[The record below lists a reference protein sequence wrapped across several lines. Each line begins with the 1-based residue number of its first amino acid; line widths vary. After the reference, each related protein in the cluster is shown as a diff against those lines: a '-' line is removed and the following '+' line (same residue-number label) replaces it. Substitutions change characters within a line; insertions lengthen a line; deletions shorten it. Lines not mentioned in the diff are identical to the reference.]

1 MKFVV
6 ILMILIILIIMMIMM
21 IAMMSRPEKREKPE
35 FDSIL
40 SESQKRELYD
50 VMKRFDQVCSDHSIP
65 YFIIGGTLLGSVR
78 HKDFIPWD
86 NDIDVGV
93 MNTDLPR
100 LNALD
105 LSKYGLKSDN
115 FILEGKAK
123 IRIAEHP
130 TVDLDIFGYTRT
142 GEYNSNNSSKGEK
155 IDFSFMPSRSDWPT
169 EYFYENELFPIQVK
183 YQFGDMVLP
192 GPFEC
197 IPYFERAWGD
207 WQTPKKKY

>member
-1 MKFVV
+1 M
-6 ILMILIILIIMMIMM
+6 
-21 IAMMSRPEKREKPE
+21 MMSRSEKRKTPE

-50 VMKRFDQVCSDHSIP
+50 VLKRFDQVCHDHSIP

-86 NDIDVGV
+86 NDIDVGIID
-93 MNTDLPR
+93 TDLPR
-100 LNALD
+100 LNTID

-115 FILEGKAK
+115 FILQGKAK
-123 IRIAEHP
+123 IRISENP
-130 TVDLDIFGYTRT
+130 SVDLDIFGYTRT
-142 GEYNSNNSSKGEK
+142 GEHSSNSSKGEK

>member
-21 IAMMSRPEKREKPE
+21 IAMSRPEKREKPE

-50 VMKRFDQVCSDHSIP
+50 VMKRFDQVCREHSIP

-93 MNTDLPR
+93 IDTDLPR
-100 LNALD
+100 LNTID

-115 FILEGKAK
+115 FILQGKAK
-123 IRIAEHP
+123 IRIAENP
-130 TVDLDIFGYTRT
+130 SVDLDIFGYTRT
-142 GEYNSNNSSKGEK
+142 GEYNSNISSKGEK
-155 IDFSFMPSRSDWPT
+155 IDFSFIPSRSDWPT

-197 IPYFERAWGD
+197 IP
-207 WQTPKKKY
+207 